1 MATIKQQAKSKTNQA
16 AVVVGGILAALPLFL
31 TVFII
36 GWLLTFIN
44 GFLGPSSPFGKFL
57 VSLGLGV
64 STSAS
69 YLLGLGLILGAIY
82 LLGILVESRLGT
94 WIATFFE
101 SIIRR
106 MPLISNI
113 YDLSS
118 RVVSVIGT
126 KDGDN
131 TIKNMSPAWCFFG
144 GKPGAAVLALL
155 PTTKPIQ
162 LDGEEYLGVVIP
174 SAPVPFGGALI
185 YVPTSWIEPAHGY
198 VDDLVSVYVSMGI
211 TPPRTNDAPTPQSV

>member
-1 MATIKQQAKSKTNQA
+1 MDRIIRIFIA
-16 AVVVGGILAALPLFL
+16 GILAALPLFL
-31 TVFII
+31 TLFII
-36 GWLLTFIN
+36 GWSLNLIN
-44 GFLGPSSPFGKFL
+44 SFLGPSSPFGKFL

-69 YLLGLGLILGAIY
+69 YLFGLAAIVGAIY
-82 LLGILVESRLGT
+82 ALGLLVESRLGT
-94 WIATFFE
+94 WLVRLFE
-101 SIIRR
+101 RVIRR
-106 MPLISNI
+106 MPLVSNI

-118 RVVSVIGT
+118 RVVSVIGS

-155 PTTKPIQ
+155 PTTKPIE
-162 LDGEEYLGVVIP
+162 LGGEEYLGIVIP

-185 YVPTSWIEPAHGY
+185 YVPTSWIEPAHGQ
-198 VDDLVSVYVSMGI
+198 VDDLVSVYVSMGM
-211 TPPRTNDAPTPQSV
+211 TAPQAQARNTT